1 MDQKKLVIKKKK
13 NKNFYIC
20 SEPSNSTEKHR
31 HLCDSYIFRAIIK
44 NLNSYRFTIQKNES
58 QVREVA
64 WTH

>member
-1 MDQKKLVIKKKK
+1 MEQKKISHKKT

-20 SEPSNSTEKHR
+20 SEPSNSREKHR
-31 HLCDSYIFRAIIK
+31 HLCDLYIFRAIIK